1 MRKRRVSLTA
11 RKSKYGLLFVTP
23 WIFGFILFFLIPL
36 LQSVLFS
43 LSKVTLTPSGFET
56 MWVGLENYRFI
67 LFEQADYI
75 KNFKDSILYFIYS
88 MPIILV
94 LSLILAVILNQKFKG
109 RLLVRAVF
117 FLPVI
122 IATGV
127 VMSYLNKDMATSL
140 IDVTSGGDTYV
151 GDYVNFSQILMSL
164 GLPKI
169 ITSGIVK
176 YIQEIF
182 NLIWNCGVQ
191 IILFI
196 AGLQSIPDYLYEVA
210 HVEGATAWEK
220 FWFITFPML
229 SNVFVL
235 ILVFTSIEI
244 LTSVDNGAMSQA
256 YTLILNQQNYDQS
269 SSMMWFYFLF
279 IAILISLIITL
290 VQRLLIRKWE

>member
-1 MRKRRVSLTA
+1 
-11 RKSKYGLLFVTP
+11 
-23 WIFGFILFFLIPL
+23 
-36 LQSVLFS
+36 
-43 LSKVTLTPSGFET
+43 
-56 MWVGLENYRFI
+56 
-67 LFEQADYI
+67 
-75 KNFKDSILYFIYS
+75 
-88 MPIILV
+88 
-94 LSLILAVILNQKFKG
+94 
-109 RLLVRAVF
+109 
-117 FLPVI
+117 
-122 IATGV
+122 
-127 VMSYLNKDMATSL
+127 
-140 IDVTSGGDTYV
+140 
-151 GDYVNFSQILMSL
+151 MSL

-220 FWFITFPML
+220 FWFISFPML